1 MPKYARKNRL
11 GFGSRIPR
19 QLFNKSGTIIA
30 FFACTFFLCTFLISV
45 LFNTGNGDIYGQFSK
60 DAVYAVI
67 EQDETKENALS
78 YSDIAAKLSEFPN
91 ARGAVFLELFDISGY
106 LLFDNDPKGGFS
118 GVFRSVNTNTD
129 EPQLILAPAYEPL
142 CMSINGASYLNLNGK
157 KYRVVGN
164 NIYKGMSGAAFYG
177 NFAGIK
183 DSNTKFQ
190 GLSIIID
197 AGKETPRLLNALNSK
212 MSDAN
217 ISSKSLSYL
226 KKDTEGI
233 GMDKIFVSF
242 AVFMIG
248 AMLITSAKAST
259 ENWAETKMSEIKA
272 RRICGAND
280 DNIRNFIFVRYF
292 AVCITGIM
300 LGAAM
305 TALSVGFTPA
315 VYYLG
320 SINIFAGA
328 ASAAFLALFGGIS
341 AYRFAIKISR
351 RQIVM
356 LRRE

>member
-1 MPKYARKNRL
+1 M
-11 GFGSRIPR
+11 R

-30 FFACTFFLCTFLISV
+30 FFAFTFFLCTFLISV
-45 LFNTGNGDIYGQFSK
+45 LFNSGNGDIYDQFSEN
-60 DAVYAVI
+60 AVYAVI
-67 EQDETKENALS
+67 EQDNTKEDALS

-142 CMSINGASYLNLNGK
+142 CMSQSGASYLNLNGK

-164 NIYKGMSGAAFYG
+164 NIYTGMSGSAFYG
-177 NFAGIK
+177 NFAGIA

-197 AGKETPRLLNALNSK
+197 AGEETSRLLNALNSK
-212 MSDAN
+212 ISAVGNAN
-217 ISSKSLSYL
+217 ISSKSLSSL
-226 KKDTEGI
+226 KKDTAGN
-233 GMDKIFVSF
+233 GMDKIVVIF

-248 AMLITSAKAST
+248 TMLITSAGVFT
-259 ENWAETKMSEIKA
+259 ENWAASKMSEIKA
-272 RRICGAND
+272 RRICGAD
-280 DNIRNFIFVRYF
+280 DNDIRNFIFIRYF
-292 AVCITGIM
+292 AVCIAGTM
-300 LGAAM
+300 LGAVI

-328 ASAAFLALFGGIS
+328 VSAAFFTIFGGIS
-341 AYRFAIKISR
+341 AYRFAVKISR
-351 RQIVM
+351 RQIAM

>member
-1 MPKYARKNRL
+1 M
-11 GFGSRIPR
+11 SVIR
-19 QLFNKSGTIIA
+19 QLFNKSGMIIA

-45 LFNTGNGDIYGQFSK
+45 LFNTGSGDIYDQFS
-60 DAVYAVI
+60 DNAVYAVI

-106 LLFDNDPKGGFS
+106 LLFDNDPNGGFS

-142 CMSINGASYLNLNGK
+142 CMPLNGASYLNLIGK

-164 NIYKGMSGAAFYG
+164 NIYTGMSGVAFYG
-177 NFAGIK
+177 NFAGIA

-197 AGKETPRLLNALNSK
+197 AGKETSRLLNALNSK
-212 MSDAN
+212 ISALDNAN
-217 ISSKSLSYL
+217 ISSKSLSSL
-226 KKDTEGI
+226 KKDNADI
-233 GMDKIFVSF
+233 GMDKIIVSF

-248 AMLITSAKAST
+248 AMLITSAGVFT
-259 ENWAETKMSEIKA
+259 ENWAGTKISEIKA

-292 AVCITGIM
+292 AVCTAGTM

-328 ASAAFLALFGGIS
+328 VSAAFFGC
-341 AYRFAIKISR
+341 
-351 RQIVM
+351 
-356 LRRE
+356 LRRNISLPLCGKNFPSSDSSVTEGMI